1 MLNINFSS
9 RTSSMDTQRNLESNV
24 EKRTKDTF
32 GPPSGK
38 KLVVFID
45 DLNMPKVD
53 TYGTQQPIALLKLL
67 LEKGGMY
74 DRGKDLNWKKYQD
87 LVFIAAMGKVRR
99 AFSFLSSKFSMFVSF
114 RLARRWSKRCR
125 SSIHFLVQRL
135 QHHVSLGRIALPH
148 LQFHSR
154 RTFTNVQ
161 QRSSGRGADLNSN
174 DDGTLPVSRS
184 A

>member
-1 MLNINFSS
+1 
-9 RTSSMDTQRNLESNV
+9 MDVQRNFESNV

-38 KLVVFID
+38 RLVVFID

-87 LVFIAAMGKVRR
+87 MIFIAAMGKV
-99 AFSFLSSKFSMFVSF
+99 
-114 RLARRWSKRCR
+114 
-125 SSIHFLVQRL
+125 SSIALIDSFDYLRLFLA
-135 QHHVSLGRIALPH
+135 GWW
-148 LQFHSR
+148 
-154 RTFTNVQ
+154 TK
-161 QRSSGRGADLNSN
+161 
-174 DDGTLPVSRS
+174 
-184 A
+184 

>member
-1 MLNINFSS
+1 
-9 RTSSMDTQRNLESNV
+9 MDTQRNLESNV

-87 LVFIAAMGKVRR
+87 LIFIAAMGKVRCLFNR
-99 AFSFLSSKFSMFVSF
+99 KRLSFCLF
-114 RLARRWSKRCR
+114 LAWWWSKRC
-125 SSIHFLVQRL
+125 
-135 QHHVSLGRIALPH
+135 
-148 LQFHSR
+148 
-154 RTFTNVQ
+154 
-161 QRSSGRGADLNSN
+161 
-174 DDGTLPVSRS
+174 
-184 A
+184 